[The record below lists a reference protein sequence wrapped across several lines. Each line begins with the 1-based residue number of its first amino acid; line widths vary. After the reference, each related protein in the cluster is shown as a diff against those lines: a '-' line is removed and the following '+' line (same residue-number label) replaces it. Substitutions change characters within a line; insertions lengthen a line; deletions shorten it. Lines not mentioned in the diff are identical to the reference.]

1 VKSHSGSC
9 LSATFVLTLLLLFA
23 AHLPAMETAAGD
35 ERPSGSGVGESMAGK
50 QEGRIRVVPLSPVFS
65 VVEFTVFAIRPPR
78 STDK

>member
-1 VKSHSGSC
+1 
-9 LSATFVLTLLLLFA
+9 
-23 AHLPAMETAAGD
+23 METAAGD